1 MNSVLQY
8 LIYLIVGIFSI
19 SGMMLL
25 VLLLEFITRMIPQ
38 ILSNFDWFKHFV
50 YWLSNSNIINNIIN
64 NIIYCVAIITGVLI
78 LIILLVGLGQ
88 MVLGH

>member
-1 MNSVLQY
+1 MNNISQY
-8 LIYLIVGIFSI
+8 LVYLIVGVFSI

-25 VLLLEFITRMIPQ
+25 VLLLEFITRTISQ
-38 ILSNFDWFKHFV
+38 ILSNFDWFKHLV
-50 YWLSNSNIINNIIN
+50 YWLSNNNIIN
-64 NIIYCVAIITGVLI
+64 NILHYVAVIASVLL